1 MRRVCLLV
9 TLGCAGWVGC
19 RFGGQQPPY
28 ANDPLLQQRKP
39 VYAQPTDKPT
49 LPPPLPEPSPP
60 PPPPLRHD
68 PANAWPPAASS
79 SLTLNPAST
88 QTTASDSQYPLSQ
101 HPHSQHPH
109 LQYPLVAEERLVPVP
124 TQPITPAVCHEPP
137 VPESAEPAPTGRY
150 GHDRDYRWLRGTL
163 DRHYRGTLYLR
174 YAHPSED
181 DPYGGKVRLEPDD
194 RLSEF
199 ADGACLLVEGTLVLP
214 SADADAESSREHF
227 PRYRIQS
234 VRLVDCGD

>member
-1 MRRVCLLV
+1 MRRVCLLL

-39 VYAQPTDKPT
+39 VYAQPTNKPT
-49 LPPPLPEPSPP
+49 TPPPLPEPSPP

-68 PANAWPPAASS
+68 PANAWPPAASP
-79 SLTLNPAST
+79 SLTPNPAST
-88 QTTASDSQYPLSQ
+88 QTTSSDSQYPLI
-101 HPHSQHPH
+101 
-109 LQYPLVAEERLVPVP
+109 AEERLVPIP
-124 TQPITPAVCHEPP
+124 SQPILPVQCHEPSHEP
-137 VPESAEPAPTGRY
+137 TVPPLAGPGRSGCY

-181 DPYGGKVRLEPDD
+181 DLYGGKVRLEPDD

-199 ADGACLLVEGTLVLP
+199 ADGACLFVEGTLVLP
-214 SADADAESSREHF
+214 SADAADAENRREHF
-227 PRYRIQS
+227 PRYRVQS
-234 VRLVDCGD
+234 VRLVENDD